1 MRDYTAALLERR
13 SSGLDS
19 LTSADLEVAN
29 APFEQYMAKTAAQA
43 SMPSDTSATSSASL
57 IRPSRRPETPP
68 RQEEATGNPYVP
80 AAGCNPYV
88 TVAEAADGGGS
99 LLGKDLLP
107 DRARTL
113 KACAKSEPSKSKRKQ
128 FEEKWGYKK
137 ARGGKCRDYFAD
149 VYSRDPW

>member
-29 APFEQYMAKTAAQA
+29 APFEQYMAKKAARA
-43 SMPSDTSATSSASL
+43 SMSSDTSAMSSASL

-68 RQEEATGNPYVP
+68 RQQEATGNQYVP

-88 TVAEAADGGGS
+88 TVPEAADGGGS

-128 FEEKWGYKK
+128 FEETWGFKK
-137 ARGGKCRDYFAD
+137 ARGGKCRGYFAE
-149 VYSRDPW
+149 VYSRDP